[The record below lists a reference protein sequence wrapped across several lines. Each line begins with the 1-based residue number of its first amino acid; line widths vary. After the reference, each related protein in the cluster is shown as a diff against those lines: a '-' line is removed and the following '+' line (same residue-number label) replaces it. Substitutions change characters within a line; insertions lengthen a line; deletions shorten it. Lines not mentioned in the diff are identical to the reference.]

1 MSGYPVKHDRRAR
14 RVPELLHWFFFLCVL
29 VLPSDPSFAQNADSS
44 LLTLDRIFSSREFS
58 PEHFGPARWIDG
70 GAGYTTLEPSMETRG
85 GKDIV
90 RYETE
95 SGRREVIV
103 SASRL
108 IPPGDSLPLRISSY
122 EWSKDA
128 RRLLIFTNTKRVW
141 RQNTR
146 GDYWVLT
153 LQTGKLQKLGG
164 DAGPSTLM
172 FAKFSPDARK
182 AAYIC
187 QNNLYVQD
195 LEAERMIPLTR
206 DGSPT
211 QINGTFDWV
220 YEEEFS
226 LRDGFRWSPDGQSI
240 AYWQLNSEK
249 VPIFSL
255 INNTDSLYPQIT
267 SIRYP
272 VPGETNSSCRIGVVR
287 VKGGQTCWLNV
298 PGDPANTYIP
308 NMDWTENSD
317 EIALQHLNRLQNT
330 NQVILADAR
339 TGQTRS
345 VLTDRDSAWVEV
357 VEDFRWLD
365 KGSRFTWVSERDGWK
380 HVYTVSR
387 SGDSL
392 RLVTPGAFDVI
403 SVERI
408 DGEGRWI
415 YFAASPENPSQRYLY
430 RSRLDGRGAP
440 EQLTPGSEKGTHTYD
455 ISPDGRWAFHTY
467 STFDTPPV
475 VDLVRLPEHRLLR
488 PLVENIALRAKVNSL
503 KRGPTE
509 FFRVDI
515 GGGVQLDGFCMKPP
529 DLDSTRHYPILFHVY
544 GEPAGQTVLDRWGGS
559 SNLWHIML
567 TQKGYLIVSVDNRG
581 TPAPRGRSW
590 RKVIYRQIGILASQ
604 EQAAAAK
611 IIGRW
616 GFVDSTR
623 IGIWGWSGGGSMSLN
638 AILRYPE
645 IYTTAIAVASVPDQR
660 FYDSIY
666 QERYMG
672 LPAENPEGYKNGSPI
687 TFADRLRG
695 KLLLIHGTGDDNV
708 HYKGAEAL
716 VNAFVAANRQFTF
729 MAYPNRSH
737 GISEGAGTT
746 RHLYELMTGF
756 VLQNLPAGPAAV
768 PSDPLHDR
776 FPEGKGR

>member
-1 MSGYPVKHDRRAR
+1 MFGYRMKPCLRLRSAAH
-14 RVPELLHWFFFLCVL
+14 LLGLSLLCVL
-29 VLPSDPSFAQNADSS
+29 ILLWDRSLAQNADSS
-44 LLTLDRIFSSREFS
+44 LLTLDRIFSSGEFS
-58 PEHFGPARWIDG
+58 GEHFGPARWIDG
-70 GAGYTTLEPSMETRG
+70 GAGYTTLEPSKETKRG
-85 GKDIV
+85 RDIV
-90 RYETE
+90 RYDTE
-95 SGRREVIV
+95 SGRREVMV

-108 IPPGDSLPLRISSY
+108 IPPGDSIPFRINSY
-122 EWSKDA
+122 EWSKDG
-128 RRLLIFTNTKRVW
+128 RQLLIFTNARRVW

-146 GDYWVLT
+146 GDYWVFHLE
-153 LQTGKLQKLGG
+153 TGKMEELGG

-172 FAKFSPDARK
+172 FAKFSPDSRNV
-182 AAYIC
+182 AYVRE
-187 QNNLYVQD
+187 NNLYVQD
-195 LEAERMIPLTR
+195 LETMRITPLTS

-211 QINGTFDWV
+211 LINGTFDWV

-240 AYWQLNSEK
+240 AYWQLNSGK
-249 VPIFSL
+249 VPVFSI

-272 VPGETNSSCRIGVVR
+272 VPGETNSSCRIGVVG
-287 VKGGQTCWLNV
+287 VEGGQTCWMNV

-308 NMDWTENSD
+308 NMDWAAHSD

-330 NQVILADAR
+330 NEVILADAR
-339 TGQTRS
+339 TGRTRC

-365 KGSRFTWVSERDGWK
+365 KGSWFTWVSERDGWK

-387 SGDSL
+387 SGDSI

-403 SVERI
+403 GVERI
-408 DGEGRWI
+408 DEEGKWL
-415 YFAASPENPSQRYLY
+415 YYAASPGNPSQRFLY
-430 RSRLDGRGAP
+430 RARLDGRGVS
-440 EQLTPGSEKGTHTYD
+440 ELLTPASQKGTHAYD

-475 VDLVRLPEHRLLR
+475 VNLVRLPEHRLVR
-488 PLVENIALRAKVNSL
+488 PLVENTALRAKVNSL
-503 KRGPTE
+503 RRGPTE

-529 DLDSTRHYPILFHVY
+529 DFDSTRHYPLLFHVY
-544 GEPAGQTVLDRWGGS
+544 GEPAGQSVLDRWGGS
-559 SNLWHIML
+559 SNLWHTML
-567 TQKGYLIVSVDNRG
+567 AQKGYLIASVDNRG
-581 TPAPRGRSW
+581 TPAPRGRAW
-590 RKVIYRQIGILASQ
+590 RKIIYRQIGILASQ

-611 IIGRW
+611 IIGRRR
-616 GFVDSTR
+616 FVDSTR

-660 FYDSIY
+660 YYDSIY

-672 LPAENPEGYKNGSPI
+672 LPADNPDGYRNGSPI
-687 TFADRLRG
+687 AFAGRLRG
-695 KLLLIHGTGDDNV
+695 NLLLIHGTGDDNV

-716 VNAFVAANRQFTF
+716 VNAFVAANRQFSF

-746 RHLYELMTGF
+746 RHLYELMTRYI
-756 VLQNLPAGPAAV
+756 LQNLPAGPAAG
-768 PSDPLHDR
+768 PGDSHSGRSPG
-776 FPEGKGR
+776 GKGR